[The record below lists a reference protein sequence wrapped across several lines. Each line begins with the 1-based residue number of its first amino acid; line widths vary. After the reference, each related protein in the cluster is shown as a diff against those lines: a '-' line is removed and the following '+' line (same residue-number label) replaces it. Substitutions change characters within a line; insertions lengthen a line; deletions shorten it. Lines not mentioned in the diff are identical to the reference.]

1 MELDQE
7 KQNQEQDYCMNNSG
21 YRCLATVVDVRHG
34 TGDSSGGR
42 NTSEQRSYDIGCSLC
57 NQFCIGVVA
66 VAYHTVGYRGR
77 QQRFDSSQY
86 GNGDSYRKQFPDSFP
101 IQRRH
106 NGIGQLR
113 FNGEAVADCLDA
125 VDSSESFHQVNSY
138 RHYDDG
144 NQRAGNFL

>member
-1 MELDQE
+1 
-7 KQNQEQDYCMNNSG
+7 MNDSG
-21 YRCLATVVDVRHG
+21 YRCLTSVVDIRHG

-42 NTSEQRSYDIGCSLC
+42 NTSEQRSYDIGSSLC
-57 NQFCIGVVA
+57 NQFCIGIVA
-66 VAYHTVGYRGR
+66 VAYHTVGYSGR
-77 QQRFDSSQY
+77 QQRLDSSQY
-86 GNGDSYRKQFPDSFP
+86 GNGDSHRKQFPDSFP

-113 FNGEAVADCLDA
+113 FNGETVADCLDA
-125 VDSSESFHQVNSY
+125 VDPSKSFHQVNSC